1 MDTNPERPS
10 AQPIDDEVEIDGS
23 WGEGGGQI
31 IRSAL
36 ALSLVTGRPVR
47 ITRIRAGRQKPGLL
61 RQHLTGVR
69 AAAEVGR
76 AAVDGDALGS
86 GELRFA
92 PSGIVA
98 GHYRWDIGSAG
109 STTLVAQT
117 VLPAL
122 LFADGVS
129 QLTIVGGTHN
139 SMAPPFDFLQAA
151 YLPLLGRLG
160 PRVEANLQQYGFY
173 PAGGGQL
180 TLKVHPSPL
189 RGYDLLERGKLLGR
203 SAEAVVA
210 NLPLEIALRE
220 LDTVRRR
227 LDWDGTATLHP
238 RQVPG
243 PGPGNA
249 VMIRYDFQYVSEVF
263 TGFGQRGVSAER
275 VAANA
280 VRDARNYLRTDSVLG
295 EYLTDQWL
303 LLLALAVWQTGQAHS
318 FRCVPLSSHS
328 TTHLRII
335 EQFLG
340 VTCTSDSRDDGSL
353 VVTLS
358 MK

>member
-1 MDTNPERPS
+1 MNTHPTAPS
-10 AQPIDDEVEIDGS
+10 PQPLDDQVEIDGS

-76 AAVDGDALGS
+76 AAVEGDTLGS
-86 GELRFA
+86 SQLRFVPTTIA
-92 PSGIVA
+92 A

-122 LFADGVS
+122 LFADHVS

-151 YLPLLGRLG
+151 YLPLLQRLG
-160 PRVEANLQQYGFY
+160 PRVEASLQQYGFY

-180 TLKVHPSPL
+180 TLTVHPSAL
-189 RGYDLLERGKLLGR
+189 RGYDLLERGKLLR
-203 SAEAVVA
+203 CSAEAVVA
-210 NLPLEIALRE
+210 NLPLEIAQRE

-227 LDWDGTATLHP
+227 LDWGATATLHP

-249 VMIRYDFQYVSEVF
+249 VLIRYDFEHVSEVF
-263 TGFGQRGVSAER
+263 TSFGQRGVSAER

-280 VRDARNYLRTDSVLG
+280 VRDARNYLRSDAVLG

-318 FRCVPLSSHS
+318 FSCVPLSSHS

-340 VTCTSDSRDDGSL
+340 VVCTSEPRDDGSL
-353 VVTLS
+353 AVTLS
-358 MK
+358 TS